1 MPCQVTFNI
10 IEADKHLQKNYDFYK
25 VGRRLVDKELLLV
38 VAVAPVVVA
47 AAVVVL
53 VLVE

>member
-25 VGRRLVDKELLLV
+25 VGRRLVDKELV
-38 VAVAPVVVA
+38 VVVA
-47 AAVVVL
+47 PPVVVL